1 MVSNETILL
10 QVGRD
15 LIQFLLHFLHILL
28 PTTKN
33 GLRPKPQL
41 IVLNVLIF
49 EGIYWY
55 KKTSS
60 FVEVY
65 YDDLRVNNP
74 IVLGVILLYLL
85 LSDLK
90 ENKKENAHLK

>member
-15 LIQFLLHFLHILL
+15 LIRFLLHLLPILL
-28 PTTKN
+28 PTTKYV
-33 GLRPKPQL
+33 LRPKPQL

-49 EGIYWY
+49 EGIYWD
-55 KKTSS
+55 KKTSA

-65 YDDLRVNNP
+65 YDD
-74 IVLGVILLYLL
+74 
-85 LSDLK
+85 
-90 ENKKENAHLK
+90 H